1 MQVLAKPRLGLART
15 ASLILDR
22 LALVMFGRIANSFNS
37 VFEMDQHLRRAGIE
51 TYPQLYTA
59 RVFMHSLITLIISVV
74 FVTAIIGYVENLI
87 LKMVL
92 VLTPIIASLIVFLAY
107 ILYPASRA
115 SSRLIGVESELPF
128 FAAYLSTMARGGV
141 APESVI
147 ERIANL
153 KIFKYI
159 REEAKRILRDVR
171 MFGKDILTAIE
182 DNAYHHPSR
191 RYRNFLLGYVT
202 TVRTGGDVLHY
213 LELRTQDLFREEA
226 ENLKLI
232 AEKVGLFIEAYI
244 AIAVIASISLY
255 VFFVVSGILPF
266 GGVLTGLGGMII
278 YSLIGLPL
286 ITIMILFFIDASQPK
301 TPISN
306 REPYAW
312 LVVTAPI
319 GALAGLTFFTFAGGT
334 PLLLGNTEI
343 RFYHIVVVMVSLII
357 TLAIASA
364 GPVNSY
370 LNYKRLEGRLHH
382 HVANFLRDLAEVR
395 KTGLSPEKSII
406 TISERDYGTFTPIIK
421 RVATALSLGV
431 DLERAVRTAIR
442 GYKDWL
448 SIATMRLLVDAIEFG
463 GGAPDVLDSIARYFR
478 ALAEFRDE
486 LRRRLRPYSI
496 MLYFGA
502 LLLAVASLLTIII
515 LGGSLVQ
522 SGVTGA
528 GIGALKVRIT
538 PQDMAT
544 LTLITTIGVMLSS
557 WLMGLVIG
565 KVQDLSAASGFTH
578 SIILLVLTAT
588 SSFIVLLT
596 GIGKVIP
603 P

>member
-1 MQVLAKPRLGLART
+1 MLALAKPKLGLART

-22 LALVMFGRIANSFNS
+22 LALVLFGRIADSFNKI
-37 VFEMDQHLRRAGIE
+37 FEMDQQLRRAGIE
-51 TYPQLYTA
+51 TYPQLYTSRA
-59 RVFMHSLITLIISVV
+59 FLHSVLVLIISSV
-74 FVTAIIGYVENLI
+74 FTVTFLGYAENLL
-87 LKMVL
+87 LKAMLIIMPLITFSIVL
-92 VLTPIIASLIVFLAY
+92 LSYMI
-107 ILYPASRA
+107 YPMAKA

-141 APESVI
+141 APENVI

-159 REEAKRILRDVR
+159 RVEARKILRDVR

-244 AIAVIASISLY
+244 ALAVIASISLY

-266 GGVLTGLGGMII
+266 GGLLTGLGGMII
-278 YSLIGLPL
+278 YSLVGLPL
-286 ITIMILFFIDASQPK
+286 VTIMILFFIDTSQPK

-312 LVVTAPI
+312 FVVTAPI

-334 PLLLGNTEI
+334 PLLLGNSEI

-370 LNYKRLEGRLHH
+370 LNYKRLEARLHH
-382 HVANFLRDLAEVR
+382 YVANFLRDLAEVR

-421 RVATALSLGV
+421 RVAAALSLGV
-431 DLERAVRTAIR
+431 DIERAVRTAIR

-486 LRRRLRPYSI
+486 LRRRLRPYSV

-522 SGVTGA
+522 SGIAGT
-528 GIGALKVRIT
+528 GIGALRIKIT
-538 PQDMAT
+538 PQDMAA

-565 KVQDLSAASGFTH
+565 KVQDLSAASGFIH
-578 SIILLVLTAT
+578 SVILLVITAVA
-588 SSFIVLLT
+588 SFVILLM
-596 GIGKVIP
+596 GLGKVIP

>member
-1 MQVLAKPRLGLART
+1 VQVLAKPKLGLART

-59 RVFMHSLITLIISVV
+59 RAFMHSLITLIVSVV

-159 REEAKRILRDVR
+159 REEAKKILRDVR

-522 SGVTGA
+522 SGITGA
-528 GIGALKVRIT
+528 GIGALKVKIT
-538 PQDMAT
+538 PQDMAV

-565 KVQDLSAASGFTH
+565 KVQDLSAASGFIH
-578 SIILLVLTAT
+578 SIILLVLTAA
-588 SSFIVLLT
+588 SSFIILLT

>member
-1 MQVLAKPRLGLART
+1 MQVLAKPKLGLART

-59 RVFMHSLITLIISVV
+59 RAFMHSLITLIVSVV

-159 REEAKRILRDVR
+159 REEAKKILRDVR

-522 SGVTGA
+522 SGITGA
-528 GIGALKVRIT
+528 GIGALKVKIT
-538 PQDMAT
+538 PQDMAV

-565 KVQDLSAASGFTH
+565 KVQDLSAASGFIH
-578 SIILLVLTAT
+578 SIILLVLTAA
-588 SSFIVLLT
+588 SSFIILLT